1 VAVLALVDLAWAQA
15 IGFRLV
21 VVPRDFIMAAGA
33 SALWI
38 VARRLGSERGAL
50 VMEFICL
57 SLAGVVFEVFS
68 YLAMGSA
75 YGPLWDAPF
84 LAADRALGF
93 DWLALYNWVTA
104 QTVLGFTLHVL
115 YVSILVQAFIA
126 GIVLGLR
133 GEQQKMVELYRI
145 VSIACLI
152 TCIGAM
158 FFPALGPFKLFA
170 VPDRGAYLPDMEHLL
185 THQNLTFRLSELTG
199 VVTFPSFHVV
209 VALAYAWG
217 LRHAGRFGRVMVVL
231 NLAMLPSIP
240 VYGGHYLVDTIA
252 GAAVMLVSLGIV
264 KAIPVVARRLATSI
278 QSAPVSA
285 SAGL

>member
-1 VAVLALVDLAWAQA
+1 VALIGLIDLVWAHA

-21 VVPRDFIMAAGA
+21 VVPTDFIMAAGA

-38 VARRLGSERGAL
+38 AARKLHSERGAL

-57 SLAGVVFEVFS
+57 SLAGVVFEIFS

-75 YGPLWDAPF
+75 SGPLWDAPF

-104 QTVLGFTLHVL
+104 QPILGFTLHVL
-115 YVSILVQAFIA
+115 YVSIVVQAFIA

-133 GEQQKMVELYRI
+133 GERQRMADLYRI
-145 VSIACLI
+145 VSLASLI

-158 FFPALGPFKLFA
+158 YFPALGPFKVFA
-170 VPDRGAYLPDMEHLL
+170 VEGRGAYLPDMEHLL
-185 THQNLTFRLSELTG
+185 THQNLTFHLSQLTG

-240 VYGGHYLVDTIA
+240 VYGGHYLVDAIA
-252 GAAVMLVSLGIV
+252 GAAVMLVSLGII
-264 KAIPVVARRLATSI
+264 KAIPMLARRLAASA